1 MKRQAEE
8 ERLRNEVMNSKEK
21 HSKIVQEMVGEEE
34 APKKEE
40 NDTGLGRPPPLRLPR
55 FSAALQRQE
64 QTSTTHTLPNK
75 HQSFF

>member
-40 NDTGLGRPPPLRLPR
+40 KP
-55 FSAALQRQE
+55 
-64 QTSTTHTLPNK
+64 
-75 HQSFF
+75 